1 MFWAVGLIRMS
12 IQTGPNDLELVHY
25 FTVTEE
31 VTVVKFNLV
40 LTLVIEFELC
50 ILNRIKITLY

>member
-1 MFWAVGLIRMS
+1 MS
-12 IQTGPNDLELVHY
+12 IQTGPNDLELVNY